1 MQVPTESSLP
11 LLSTPLF
18 QSKGYEA
25 ASYETLERSY
35 YRAREIGRH
44 HGLTINDILSLT
56 PKFWK
61 SHMDAIIIRDIVA
74 HILFSIQYNL
84 VAGTIAPYALKRPDL
99 RPVMDKILN
108 FDVSACFMLN
118 EVDHGCDAKNLETT
132 ATLQSDGS
140 FVLHSPA
147 PGAAKFMPPSMPI
160 AGIPRIAV
168 VFARLIIENDDRGI
182 RPFIVGLGDGKEMC
196 KGITTTLLPPIAC
209 GRTLDHSITSFNQV
223 RLPSTAMLGSHRKP
237 EVMRTQFLMAINRLG
252 FGTLALSLSTI
263 PGLKCAVLIAGKY
276 SLRRMVHGPEGSPKP
291 IISFRTQ
298 QLPILHALAESAV
311 MEPFA
316 NWITAKFSDTSLDF
330 SVRHGLAVIFKGAVL
345 QYTQKSFANLVERC
359 GAQGVFIHNQLV
371 EMEALN
377 RCNGIA
383 EGEILVLCIRLATEI
398 LLGRYEIP
406 NAIQPNSLIAK
417 HEEGYIAELQKLL
430 GNIDEGHRSEAYNGR
445 MLPHCRS
452 LILAIGHRMAYE
464 AAVDMGVDPDLLALY
479 EAGVVKTDSSWYVEN
494 LGLSRADQFEMES
507 KAADALVPRVGEL
520 LNRLGTMEPYIRAPI
535 LSAERW
541 ETFVAGCETIEGDAS
556 FDIVDREDMRA
567 KL

>member
-1 MQVPTESSLP
+1 MPIPTESSLR

-25 ASYETLERSY
+25 PSYESLERSY
-35 YRAREIGRH
+35 YRARAIGRH
-44 HGLTINDILSLT
+44 HALTIDDILSLT
-56 PKFWK
+56 PKFWQ

-84 VAGTIAPYALKRPDL
+84 VAGTIAPYALKRRDL
-99 RPVMDKILN
+99 RPVMEKILN
-108 FDVSACFMLN
+108 FDVS
-118 EVDHGCDAKNLETT
+118 
-132 ATLQSDGS
+132 
-140 FVLHSPA
+140 
-147 PGAAKFMPPSMPI
+147 FMPPSMPI

-168 VFARLIIENDDRGI
+168 VFARLMVGDDDRGI
-182 RPFIVGLGDGKEMC
+182 RPFMVGLGDGKKMC
-196 KGITTTLLPPIAC
+196 KGVTTTLLPPIAC

-223 RLPSTAMLGSHRKP
+223 HLPSTAMLGSPRKP
-237 EVMRTQFLMAINRLG
+237 DDMRSQFLMAINRLG

-263 PGLKCAVLIAGKY
+263 PGLKGAVLIAGKY

-298 QLPILHALAESAV
+298 QLPIMHALAESAV

-398 LLGRYEIP
+398 LLGRYQIP
-406 NAIQPNSLIAK
+406 TATKPNSLIAK

-430 GNIDEGHRSEAYNGR
+430 GSIQEGHRSEAYNSR

-452 LILAIGHRMAYE
+452 IILAIGHRMAYE
-464 AAVDMGVDPDLLALY
+464 AAVDTGVDPDLLALY

-494 LGLSRADQFEMES
+494 LGLSRADQFEMEC

-520 LNRLGTMEPYIRAPI
+520 LDSLDTMEPYITAPI
-535 LSAERW
+535 LSTKRW
-541 ETFVAGCETIEGDAS
+541 ETFVAGCETVEGDAS
-556 FDIVDREDMRA
+556 FEIVDREDMWA

>member
-1 MQVPTESSLP
+1 
-11 LLSTPLF
+11 
-18 QSKGYEA
+18 
-25 ASYETLERSY
+25 
-35 YRAREIGRH
+35 
-44 HGLTINDILSLT
+44 
-56 PKFWK
+56 
-61 SHMDAIIIRDIVA
+61 MDAIIIRDIVA

-99 RPVMDKILN
+99 RPVMEKILN

-140 FVLHSPA
+140 FVLHSPT

-168 VFARLIIENDDRGI
+168 VFARFMIEGDDRGI
-182 RPFIVGLGDGKEMC
+182 RPFIVGLGDGKVMC
-196 KGITTTLLPPIAC
+196 KGVTRTLLPPIAC

-237 EVMRTQFLMAINRLG
+237 DDMRTQFLMAINRLG

-276 SLRRMVHGPEGSPKP
+276 SLRRMVHGPEGSLKP

-311 MEPFA
+311 MEP
-316 NWITAKFSDTSLDF
+316 
-330 SVRHGLAVIFKGAVL
+330 HGLAVIFKGAVL

-383 EGEILVLCIRLATEI
+383 EGEILILCIRLATEI

-406 NAIQPNSLIAK
+406 NAIKPNSLIAK
-417 HEEGYIAELQKLL
+417 HEVGYIGELKRLL
-430 GNIDEGHRSEAYNGR
+430 GNIEEGHRSEAYNSR
-445 MLPHCRS
+445 LLPHCRS
-452 LILAIGHRMAYE
+452 LIPAIGHRMAYE

-494 LGLSRADQFEMES
+494 LGLSRTDQFEMEC
-507 KAADALVPRVGEL
+507 KTADDLVPRVGEL
-520 LNRLGTMEPYIRAPI
+520 LDRLDTMEHGPD
-535 LSAERW
+535 
-541 ETFVAGCETIEGDAS
+541 TFSREMGDVRCWLR
-556 FDIVDREDMRA
+556 DC
-567 KL
+567 

>member
-44 HGLTINDILSLT
+44 HGLTIDDILSLT

-84 VAGTIAPYALKRPDL
+84 VAGTIAPYTLKRPDL
-99 RPVMDKILN
+99 RPVMEKILN

-140 FVLHSPA
+140 FVLHSLT

-160 AGIPRIAV
+160 AGMPRIAL
-168 VFARLIIENDDRGI
+168 VFARLMIEGDDRGI

-196 KGITTTLLPPIAC
+196 TGVTTTLLPPIAC
-209 GRTLDHSITSFNQV
+209 GRTLDHSITSFNKV

-237 EVMRTQFLMAINRLG
+237 DDMRTQFLMAINRLG
-252 FGTLALSLSTI
+252 FGTLSLSLSAI

-276 SLRRMVHGPEGSPKP
+276 NLRRMVHGPEGSPKP

-311 MEPFA
+311 VEP
-316 NWITAKFSDTSLDF
+316 
-330 SVRHGLAVIFKGAVL
+330 HGLAVIFKGAVL

-383 EGEILVLCIRLATEI
+383 EGLATEI
-398 LLGRYEIP
+398 LIGRYEIP
-406 NAIQPNSLIAK
+406 NAIKPNSLIAK
-417 HEEGYIAELQKLL
+417 HEEGYIAGLKKLL
-430 GNIDEGHRSEAYNGR
+430 GTIEEGHRSEAYNSR

-464 AAVDMGVDPDLLALY
+464 AAVHMGVDPDLLALF
-479 EAGVVKTDSSWYVEN
+479 EAGVIKTDSSWYVEN

-520 LNRLGTMEPYIRAPI
+520 LNGLGTVEPYITAPI

-556 FDIVDREDMRA
+556 CDIIDKEDMRA